1 MCRLDSERALSL
13 FSYLSGTLA
22 ATPFLWCFIFKAQY
36 SFTLF
41 TTEITAV
48 FFWSLPVTHLALICM
63 CLCPAAQKQLDRR
76 LEWICASAVFAAVVC
91 AAFSGF
97 TFSRVPFIPGLCVL
111 NCLLLLPYPL
121 ATATAVYQAPPI
133 VHRYYELGFCGAF
146 MVYYLLLFKKVFVSG
161 VFWLPFIVFLVG
173 GLLAFR
179 HLEQHVYIRAGMQRR
194 RAIFIMPGKYITYSV
209 FQAWAY
215 CRREVVVFVTLLLA
229 TLISTASIGLLT
241 PVLIGLDKYMT
252 LFYVGLLSCVGV
264 SVASRRAL
272 FVLLPLAAVL
282 LTLVHIL
289 GSGPDMLLVRSCLC
303 CLFLVS
309 MLAAMGVEIQLIRR
323 KLHRALN
330 APQMVLALCTVGN
343 LCISCLLSVINKVVG

>member
-1 MCRLDSERALSL
+1 
-13 FSYLSGTLA
+13 
-22 ATPFLWCFIFKAQY
+22 
-36 SFTLF
+36 
-41 TTEITAV
+41 
-48 FFWSLPVTHLALICM
+48 
-63 CLCPAAQKQLDRR
+63 
-76 LEWICASAVFAAVVC
+76 
-91 AAFSGF
+91 
-97 TFSRVPFIPGLCVL
+97 
-111 NCLLLLPYPL
+111 
-121 ATATAVYQAPPI
+121 
-133 VHRYYELGFCGAF
+133 

-272 FVLLPLAAVL
+272 FALLPLAAVL

-289 GSGPDMLLVRSCLC
+289 GPGPDMLLVRSCLC